1 MKERLTRVATIDVF
15 RALTMFFMLFVNDVH
30 SVRNVPHWILHA
42 KSNEDMLGFA
52 DTIFPLFIFAMG
64 MSIPYAILNRE
75 KRGDSS
81 LKIGMHIIL
90 RTVALLIMGL
100 FLVNMESYDWGGAV
114 IPYRWFMI
122 MLVAALF
129 MLWNDYPR
137 IEGKKRHIF
146 TALKVVGVALL
157 CVLFHYYRGAEGA
170 PFSKHW
176 WGILGLIGW
185 SYLVTA
191 VVFSLVRD
199 RLIPMT
205 IAWIAA
211 IAASVLT
218 HAHVVNLSAIPSD
231 MTLHA
236 LGISGAFTS
245 VLLMHI
251 GNKEKP
257 ARFIGTMLA
266 LGAVMLALMMV
277 AHPHWIISKIRATP
291 TWLFACNAIAFT
303 LVGILYYI
311 TDVKGKKG
319 WFDFI
324 KPAGVA
330 TLTCYM
336 VPYLWYAIQGILGW
350 HYPAI
355 CTSGVGGIIKSLLFA
370 LAAVWIAGGLS
381 KAHIRLKI

>member
-1 MKERLTRVATIDVF
+1 MKNLTRVATIDIF
-15 RALTMFFMLFVNDVH
+15 RALTMFFMLFVNDVPGAK
-30 SVRNVPHWILHA
+30 NIPHWIMHA
-42 KSNEDMLGFA
+42 ESNEDMLGFA

-81 LKIGMHIIL
+81 LKIGWHIIL
-90 RTVALLIMGL
+90 RTIALLLMGV
-100 FLVNMESYDWGGAV
+100 FLVNMESYGWGEAI

-122 MLVAALF
+122 MLISAFFL
-129 MLWNDYPR
+129 LWDDYPR
-137 IEGKKRHIF
+137 AEGAKKYIF
-146 TALKVVGVALL
+146 SAMKVLGAVLL
-157 CVLFHYYRGAEGA
+157 CVLYYYYRGADGA
-170 PFSKHW
+170 PFGKHW

-205 IAWIAA
+205 IAWIVM
-211 IAASVLT
+211 IAASLLT
-218 HAHVVNLSAIPSD
+218 HAHMINLSAIPSD

-236 LGISGAFTS
+236 LGVSGAFTS
-245 VLLMHI
+245 VLLMKI
-251 GNKEKP
+251 GDKDKP
-257 ARFIGTMLA
+257 AKFIGTMLA
-266 LGAVMLALMMV
+266 LGAVMLALMFV

-303 LVGILYYI
+303 LVGVLYYLA
-311 TDVKGKKG
+311 DVKGKAA
-319 WFDFI
+319 WFNII

-336 VPYLWYAIQGILGW
+336 IPYLWYAIQGLLGW

-355 CTSGVGGIIKSLLFA
+355 CYEGWGGIVKSLLFS
-370 LAAVWIAGGLS
+370 LAVVWIAGGLN
-381 KAHIRLKI
+381 KARIRLKI

>member
-1 MKERLTRVATIDVF
+1 MKSLARVATIDIF
-15 RALTMFFMLFVNDVH
+15 RALTMFFMLFVNDVPAAK
-30 SVRNVPHWILHA
+30 NIPHWIMHA
-42 KSNEDMLGFA
+42 ESNEDMLGFA

-75 KRGDSS
+75 RRGDSS
-81 LKIGMHIIL
+81 LKIGLHIIL

-100 FLVNMESYDWGGAV
+100 FLVNMESYDWGGAI

-122 MLVAALF
+122 ALITAF
-129 MLWNDYPR
+129 FLLWNDYPKT
-137 IEGKKRHIF
+137 EGKKKYIF
-146 TALKVVGVALL
+146 DTLKVAGITIL
-157 CVLFHYYRGAEGA
+157 CVLYYYYRGADGA
-170 PFSKHW
+170 PFGKHW

-205 IAWIAA
+205 IAWIAI
-211 IAASVLT
+211 IAASLLT
-218 HAHVVNLSAIPSD
+218 HAHMINLSAIPSD

-236 LGISGAFTS
+236 LGVSGAFTS
-245 VLLMHI
+245 VLLMKI

-257 ARFIGTMLA
+257 TKFIGTMLV
-266 LGAVMLALMMV
+266 LGAVMLALMV
-277 AHPHWIISKIRATP
+277 AVHPHWIISKIRATP

-303 LVGILYYI
+303 LVGILYYLA
-311 TDVKGKKG
+311 DVKGKAA
-319 WFDFI
+319 WFNII

-336 VPYLWYAIQGILGW
+336 IPYLWYAIQGLLGW
-350 HYPAI
+350 HYPTI
-355 CTSGVGGIIKSLLFA
+355 CYEGLGGIVKSLIFSMA
-370 LAAVWIAGGLS
+370 VVWIAGGLS
-381 KAHIRLKI
+381 KARIRLKI